1 VIGNIATLVGGCT
14 ALVAAI
20 AAFVWWI
27 YRRGLEAGRTQARLE
42 RLEDE
47 VRKRRTRLQTRGH
60 SQSGRRHGVQI
71 DSSASTSDESAMQR
85 APCISADIANQ
96 ALRRANYRA

>member
-47 VRKRRTRLQTRGH
+47 VRKRRTRLQTRGVFAERPKA
-60 SQSGRRHGVQI
+60 RRTDQPV
-71 DSSASTSDESAMQR
+71 
-85 APCISADIANQ
+85 
-96 ALRRANYRA
+96 L